1 VEGNISRDQV
11 FRNLQQNLHRQS
23 FDQAL
28 SGATLLGQKQYRSL
42 MVSSDLLVDTALVVT
57 KR

>member
-1 VEGNISRDQV
+1 MEGNISRDQV
-11 FRNLQQNLHRQS
+11 CRNLQQNLHRQS

-28 SGATLLGQKQYRSL
+28 SRATLFRQKQRRTL
-42 MVSSDLLVDTALVVT
+42 MASSDLLVDTALVVT